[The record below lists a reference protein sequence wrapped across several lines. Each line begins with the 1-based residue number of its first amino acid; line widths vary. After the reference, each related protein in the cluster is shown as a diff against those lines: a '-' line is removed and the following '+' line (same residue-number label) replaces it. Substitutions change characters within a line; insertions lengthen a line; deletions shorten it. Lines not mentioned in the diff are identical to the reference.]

1 MLPKNKFVSESCR
14 HVFSNSI
21 MHAVIERKFNT
32 LPEVSI
38 SAKEANS
45 HLTCQAILDGED
57 MGSWGELA
65 IEYLEFKKKEDE
77 LRGQGKFSR
86 ENVNPDANSITVVKK
101 DPAEK
106 STWLFDVSKIVWW
119 HMPALYADY
128 AGMCRHFS
136 DQVQVLTGSQK
147 ANAFNSDLLNKT
159 WKSLEFG
166 WQPKYKETA
175 DPEDEKYE
183 QYIMVLMNT
192 SDCIQY
198 LKVKANKW
206 NYKDC
211 KTVLKKLKEEKARNE
226 APCVSQTRVMIQD
239 QIANSMAS
247 IEHLLKQENELLSEM
262 DENVR
267 KKRRL
272 AMQNT
277 ADHAMLQL
285 GSAALR
291 GFYDRALNCS

>member
-1 MLPKNKFVSESCR
+1 MPRVCSS
-14 HVFSNSI
+14 
-21 MHAVIERKFNT
+21 MHPAIARRFNT
-32 LPEVSI
+32 LPEIFI
-38 SAKEANS
+38 SAKDANS
-45 HLTCQAILDGED
+45 HLTCQAVLDEED

-65 IEYLEFKKKEDE
+65 VEYLEFKKKEDE

-101 DPAEK
+101 DPADK
-106 STWLFDVSKIVWW
+106 NTWLFDVSKIVWW

-128 AGMCRHFS
+128 AGMCRHFY

-147 ANAFNSDLLNKT
+147 ANQINSDLLNKT

-166 WQPKYKETA
+166 WLPRYKDT

-183 QYIMVLMNT
+183 QYIMVLMNA

-198 LKVKANKW
+198 LKLKANKY

-211 KTVLKKLKEEKARNE
+211 KAVLKKLKEDKARNE
-226 APCVSQTRVMIQD
+226 APCVSQTRVIIQD
-239 QIANSMAS
+239 QIVNSIAS
-247 IEHLLKQENELLSEM
+247 IEHLLKQENELQAEM

-285 GSAALR
+285 GSAAIR
-291 GFYDRALNCS
+291 GFYDRGSNLS

>member
-1 MLPKNKFVSESCR
+1 MQKNSLFLRVVVVAQLCSR
-14 HVFSNSI
+14 
-21 MHAVIERKFNT
+21 MHGVIARKFNT
-32 LPEVSI
+32 LPETFI
-38 SAKEANS
+38 SAKEANN
-45 HLTCQAILDGED
+45 HLTCQAVMDEVD

-65 IEYLEFKKKEDE
+65 VEYLEFKKKEDE

-86 ENVNPDANSITVVKK
+86 ENVNPDAFSITVVKK
-101 DPAEK
+101 NPAEK
-106 STWLFDVSKIVWW
+106 TTWLFDVSKIVWW

-128 AGMCRHFS
+128 HGMCRHFS

-147 ANAFNSDLLNKT
+147 ANAFNSDLQDKT

-166 WQPKYKETA
+166 WLPKYKENA

-183 QYIMVLMNT
+183 QYIMVLMNA

-198 LKVKANKW
+198 LKMKEKKW

-211 KTVLKKLKEEKARNE
+211 KDVLKKLKEEKARNE
-226 APCVSQTRVMIQD
+226 APCVSQSRVMIQD
-239 QIANSMAS
+239 QILNGMAS
-247 IEHLLKQENELLSEM
+247 IEHLLKQEIELQPEM

-272 AMQNT
+272 AMQTT
-277 ADHAMLQL
+277 ADYALLQL
-285 GSAALR
+285 GSAAMR
-291 GFYDRALNCS
+291 GFYDRGANSS